1 MFMFLE
7 LKKKGPLL
15 FYVVVITETNQRAN
29 LCFWQK
35 NKTIKNIFCQ
45 DIIVF
50 NVHLHFNI
58 ISTLIFFL

>member
-29 LCFWQK
+29 LCFWRKIKQFK
-35 NKTIKNIFCQ
+35 ISSVKT
-45 DIIVF
+45 
-50 NVHLHFNI
+50 
-58 ISTLIFFL
+58 

>member
-29 LCFWQK
+29 PCFWRK

-45 DIIVF
+45 DNSI
-50 NVHLHFNI
+50 
-58 ISTLIFFL
+58 